1 VDHASISLRRLEG
14 TVETLLP
21 ARDDL
26 EARLLIAPA
35 ARVGAAGADGA
46 AGLANITG
54 IGIGEQVVGGRP
66 TGRVA
71 LKVFVREKLPA
82 ARLAAAARVPRRV
95 DGFPTDV
102 EALGEVAA
110 PGVLDRRRPRRR
122 GASISH
128 AGVGVAGTPGCLVRR
143 GRGLYILGNNHV
155 LALVNRAPL
164 RATIVHPARL
174 DGGVV
179 PRDIVARLARFVP
192 IDFAAV
198 NQVDAAIARTTL
210 RLLDRRGLRAWSRR
224 RPGGPATAPA
234 LGMRVRKSGRTTR
247 RRRGRIDAVHV
258 TLDVSYAPLGG
269 VARFA
274 HQFRVRGV
282 GATFSE
288 IGDSGS
294 LVLTEAGNRPVGLLF
309 SGSAAGNMAF
319 CNEIARVTSALGV
332 SIVP

>member
-1 VDHASISLRRLEG
+1 MRTHGGLRRFEPE
-14 TVETLLP
+14 VEALLP
-21 ARDDL
+21 ARDVL

-35 ARVGAAGADGA
+35 GRVAAAAADGT
-46 AGLANITG
+46 AGFANITG
-54 IGIGEQVVGGRP
+54 IGIGEQEVGGQP
-66 TGRVA
+66 TGRIA

-82 ARLAAAARVPRRV
+82 ARLAGPARVPRRV

-102 EALGEVAA
+102 EVLGEVAV
-110 PGVLDRRRPRRR
+110 PGNPDRHSPRRR

-143 GRGLYILGNNHV
+143 GRGLFILGNNHV
-155 LALVNRAPL
+155 LALVNRAIL
-164 RATIVHPARL
+164 NAAIVHPARP
-174 DGGVV
+174 DGGVA
-179 PRDIVARLARFVP
+179 PRDIVARLAHFVP

-210 RLLDRRGLRAWSRR
+210 RLLDQRGLRAWSRR
-224 RPGGPATAPA
+224 RPGGPAVAPA
-234 LGMRVRKSGRTTR
+234 RGMRVRKSGRTTR

-269 VARFA
+269 VARFT
-274 HQFRVRGV
+274 HQFRVRGM